1 MKSLAPITKAQL
13 GAMVDPATGKAV
25 TFNDVW
31 REKVNEN
38 GGKTFIETLE
48 LKHGSQGLNILSA
61 EEQQAIDVEAERLR
75 ELEVENQKRAAEQRA
90 QEESQAEELR
100 RLGRQFTPGA

>member
-1 MKSLAPITKAQL
+1 M
-13 GAMVDPATGKAV
+13 
-25 TFNDVW
+25 W

-48 LKHGSQGLNILSA
+48 LKYGSQGLNILSVEEMVVINA
-61 EEQQAIDVEAERLR
+61 EAQAAANLEAE
-75 ELEVENQKRAAEQRA
+75 NQRRAAEQRA
-90 QEESQAEELR
+90 QEESEDEALR